1 MFRFGLLYKFDLK
14 NNKSSLHYKNPS
26 FSRGFFIF
34 DFMRQLSLS
43 ILFLF
48 LLQGCFLSEN
58 PIKTSMK
65 NDNFLTEILKNKEEY
80 EIQIAY
86 TEITRDKDGKPVF
99 RDFEFQVDEEK
110 YFYPAST
117 IKLPIIVLTLD
128 KINELRATGID
139 ITPKSKILISSIH
152 EENNQVQKDSITSFQ
167 NLIADVFL
175 VSDNSASNVLIDF
188 IGYNNFNAKMAK
200 AGFKN
205 TYLNHKFNPDP
216 YVKNNWQI
224 KTVKNEIISSNENQ
238 IIITAEQNTLGLKKG
253 KNRFQN
259 GKVVPGAIDFS
270 QKNRSSITDMH
281 NILKRIIFPLKFDK
295 DKTFNLNVE
304 DYDFLRYWMSRFTYE
319 DIGDKFKTE
328 KKYFDSYNK
337 FFIHGEDTIVN
348 DRNIRVYNKIGQAF
362 GTSVDNAYIK
372 NYQDDVEFFLTATIY
387 TNKNKTIN
395 DNVYEYNQTAIP
407 FLSKLSKS
415 IYSRLSK

>member
-1 MFRFGLLYKFDLK
+1 M
-14 NNKSSLHYKNPS
+14 
-26 FSRGFFIF
+26 
-34 DFMRQLSLS
+34 
-43 ILFLF
+43 
-48 LLQGCFLSEN
+48 
-58 PIKTSMK
+58 
-65 NDNFLTEILKNKEEY
+65 
-80 EIQIAY
+80 
-86 TEITRDKDGKPVF
+86 
-99 RDFEFQVDEEK
+99 
-110 YFYPAST
+110 
-117 IKLPIIVLTLD
+117 
-128 KINELRATGID
+128 
-139 ITPKSKILISSIH
+139 
-152 EENNQVQKDSITSFQ
+152 
-167 NLIADVFL
+167 IADVFL

-188 IGYNNFNAKMAK
+188 IGYNKFNAKMEQ

-216 YVKNNWQI
+216 YVNINWQI

-238 IIITAEQNTLGLKKG
+238 IVITSNQNTLGLKKG

-259 GKVVPGAIDFS
+259 GEVVSGAFDFS

-337 FFIHGEDTIVN
+337 FFIHGDDTIVR
-348 DRNIRVYNKIGQAF
+348 DKNIRVYNKIGQAY
-362 GTSVDNAYIK
+362 GNSIDNAYIK
-372 NYQDDVEFFLTATIY
+372 NYKDDVEFFLTATIY

-395 DNVYEYNQTAIP
+395 DNVYEYDQIAIP